1 MKYIKIIIVIL
12 FVTFITFHSSNV
24 VLSKGEGKEKEQYV
38 WGNKGNYNG
47 EEIIIISD
55 NVDFTTF
62 EGTDYYPKVKKIIL
76 EEGIENLGRFVFF
89 PFPNVKDIVFPSSL
103 EDIGRAF
110 HTISEDEKLDESYF
124 LSKLENIEV
133 NQGNPYYL
141 SINGVLYSKDQTC
154 LLHYP
159 SSKNDKDYI
168 MPEFVTTIEKQAFGY
183 NLNLEKIV
191 FGARFLLG
199 DYPFSYY
206 GNLPNLQ
213 AFDAAKDNI
222 YYTVEGGVWFNYD
235 KTILIAYPQG
245 KKQKRYIIP
254 STVKDIKNDSFKY
267 ALIDTLVLPSGLISF
282 YEVNFS
288 EPINPSFLGDFISNY
303 EITNNP
309 NYETVDGV
317 LYNKEKT
324 QLIAWSSKKSVEH
337 LKFPSTLTSLNFN
350 ESTIPNIRNIKKITI
365 PRDLKVL
372 NTEIWYPLEAQNGN
386 YNIAR
391 WDSLESIE
399 LDQGNKN
406 FTLYDGILYT
416 KSKMKLV
423 LLPPK
428 SEKATLTIPEN
439 CERSKFY
446 RNYLPTMPSVTKI
459 IITGD
464 GYNFP
469 YELFPNLTNLELS
482 KGNKKA
488 KLVDGVL
495 YSSSQKTLIW
505 YPQNKK
511 GTSFTI
517 PSSVTALR
525 NDTLEI
531 QNYLE
536 TIILPKNLNLTVRGD
551 GTWFLNCKKL
561 KQIKVAS
568 NNPYITAIDGVLY
581 DKKKSTIYCYPSAKT
596 ATSYT
601 MPDTVV
607 YFYLSENNHYLKSL
621 QIGKNFGYFY
631 YCGKNNFYLEG
642 FTKLESITVKNNICD
657 YISVDGVLY
666 KKDFEKL
673 RLKIYPQAKKDKSFV
688 IKENVSRIDCSE
700 VLLHHKYLK
709 KITSNSSVINVVRDN
724 ILHFYE
730 LY

>member
-1 MKYIKIIIVIL
+1 MKKLKSILVIL
-12 FVTFITFHSSNV
+12 SVTLMFFLSSND
-24 VLSKGEGKEKEQYV
+24 VLAKGEGIEKEQYI
-38 WGNKGNYNG
+38 WGNKSNYNG
-47 EEIIIISD
+47 EETIIISE
-55 NVDFTTF
+55 NVDLSTF
-62 EGTDYYPKVKKIIL
+62 EGTENYPKVKKIIL

-89 PFPNVKDIVFPSSL
+89 PFPNVKEIVFPSTL
-103 EDIGRAF
+103 EDIGKAF
-110 HTISEDEKLDESYF
+110 HTILEDDKLDESYF
-124 LSKLENIEV
+124 LSKLESIDV
-133 NQGNPYYL
+133 NKDNPYYL
-141 SINGVLYSKDQTC
+141 SMDGVLYSKDQTC

-159 SSKNDKDYI
+159 SSKKDKNYV
-168 MPEFVTTIEKQAFGY
+168 MPEFVTTLEKQAFGY

-191 FGARFLLG
+191 FGTRFLLG

-213 AFDAAKDNI
+213 AFDASKDNI
-222 YYTVEGGVWFNYD
+222 YYTAVGGVWFNND
-235 KTILIAYPQG
+235 KTILMAYPQG

-267 ALIDTLVLPSGLISF
+267 ALIDTLVLPSGLMAF

-317 LYNKEKT
+317 LYNKDKT
-324 QLIAWSSKKSVEH
+324 QLIAWPSKKSVEH
-337 LKFPSTLTSLNFN
+337 LKFPSTLTSLNFK
-350 ESTIPNIRNIKKITI
+350 ESTIPTIQNVKIITI

-372 NTEIWYPLEAQNGN
+372 NTDIWYPLEAQKKN
-386 YNIAR
+386 YNIVR

-399 LDQGNKN
+399 LEKGNKN

-428 SEKATLTIPEN
+428 SKKTTLTIPEN

-511 GTSFTI
+511 GASFTI

-536 TIILPKNLNLTVRGD
+536 TIILPKNLNLTVRSD

-568 NNPYITAIDGVLY
+568 NNPYMKAIDGVLY

-596 ATSYT
+596 TSSYT
-601 MPDTVV
+601 MPDTVI

-631 YCGKNNFYLEG
+631 YSGKNNFYLEG
-642 FTKLESITVKNNICD
+642 FTKLESISVKNNING
-657 YISVDGVLY
+657 YISIGGVLY
-666 KKDFEKL
+666 KKDLDRIKL
-673 RLKIYPQAKKDKSFV
+673 NVYPQAKKDKSFV
-688 IKENVSRIDCSE
+688 IREDVSDIDCRD
-700 VLLHHKYLK
+700 VLMNHKNLEN
-709 KITSNSSVINVVRDN
+709 ITSKSSDIHVTKGHIFN
-724 ILHFYE
+724 IYE
-730 LY
+730 LK